1 MNIAYLTI
9 EQKDQL
15 IGQQYAND
23 SYFNPILD
31 ADNNYVI
38 SEEEINFCTNPNFL
52 FVKSLTLSVYNPKP
66 QTIIEGI

>member
-1 MNIAYLTI
+1 MNVAILTTA
-9 EQKDQL
+9 QKDLL
-15 IGQQYAND
+15 IGELYTTD
-23 SYFNPILD
+23 SYFNPIQD

-38 SEEEINFCTNPNFL
+38 SEEEINFCTNPDFL